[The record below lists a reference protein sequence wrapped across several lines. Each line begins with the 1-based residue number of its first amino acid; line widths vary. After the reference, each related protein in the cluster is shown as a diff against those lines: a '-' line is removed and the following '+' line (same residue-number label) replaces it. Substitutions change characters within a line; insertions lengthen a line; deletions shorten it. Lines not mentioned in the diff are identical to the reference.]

1 MSLLILYI
9 LLIFFIVLFSKGF
22 IVKTWFLF
30 TGIYT
35 SITFGVYSFAP
46 DLFSLINVEVTGVHR
61 EQIGYFLI
69 LSVIANYFF
78 YLLFS
83 LSNKNTSIID
93 LKKVNKGDSS
103 SFIFFYCALSAY
115 ILSYFF
121 LNQDAF
127 NWGDGSNSLGSP
139 LFAISYR
146 VFIAGTV
153 LLIGY
158 NLIEKRKNALLYR
171 ILILIG
177 TWTVF
182 AVAVKASSR
191 SDIIYFIVALAILFI
206 SYYKISNAKLIVLS
220 MFLIPSIIF
229 FSQLMLLNRSVL
241 TNASFFET
249 YDLITSTIFLFD
261 QESLILFISQ
271 DYFSPAATLIM
282 SFEKEIIIPSQ
293 VIISNFLNSFY
304 LIGGDTISSLVVSEY
319 GLTFDRG
326 AGFAYLLYAEGYNLM
341 GFSGFIYNG
350 FIGGFF
356 LYILNAGLKGVS
368 GNHLIILKAI
378 LAILLLQIIRT
389 QSGSGF
395 KLIYTLLPIL
405 YFYCKIFGYNLRFF
419 IKKHR

>member
-1 MSLLILYI
+1 M
-9 LLIFFIVLFSKGF
+9 
-22 IVKTWFLF
+22 
-30 TGIYT
+30 
-35 SITFGVYSFAP
+35 
-46 DLFSLINVEVTGVHR
+46 FSLINVEVTGVHR
-61 EQIGYFLI
+61 VQIGYFLI

-93 LKKVNKGDSS
+93 LKMVNKGDSS
-103 SFIFFYCALSAY
+103 SFILFYCALSAY

-158 NLIEKRKNALLYR
+158 NLIEKRKNTFLYR

-177 TWTVF
+177 TWTIF

-241 TNASFFET
+241 TNSSFFET
-249 YDLITSTIFLFD
+249 YDLITNTIFLFD
-261 QESLILFISQ
+261 QESLILFVSQ

-304 LIGGDTISSLVVSEY
+304 FIGGDTISSLVVSEY
-319 GLTFDRG
+319 GLTYKRG
-326 AGFAYLLYAEGYNLM
+326 AGFAYLLYTEGYNLM

-350 FIGGFF
+350 FVGGLF
-356 LYILNAGLKGVS
+356 LFILNAGLKGVS
-368 GNHLIILKAI
+368 GNNLIILQAI
-378 LAILLLQIIRT
+378 LAILLLQIIRGQT
-389 QSGSGF
+389 GTAF
-395 KLIYTLLPIL
+395 KALYTFLPIF
-405 YFYCKIFGYNLRFF
+405 YFYCKMFGYSLRFY